1 MFLGHGRGSSWDR
14 VPTLWLAEIGEELFL
29 RDRAAVRQTFHE
41 DVTACNDASAL
52 DLRKAVA
59 AMFPTK
65 TDKARDELQG
75 RERTLSQRE
84 RALLLMADGRRSL
97 TDFSPLFASRTEA
110 EQAIQALMR
119 KGYLQDAQAAAQPPA
134 PALAADPIR
143 LATSADAFDGKRS
156 LATTRMFLFDICE
169 RMFVRRDPKFALQMR
184 DALREARD
192 RGAMLTIAAL
202 MLTEVE
208 KTAGAERAESLR
220 ERIDRLL
227 PPAETVH

>member
-1 MFLGHGRGSSWDR
+1 MS
-14 VPTLWLAEIGEELFL
+14 PLATMLQPSIPESCG
-29 RDRAAVRQTFHE
+29 
-41 DVTACNDASAL
+41 
-52 DLRKAVA
+52 

-75 RERTLSQRE
+75 RQRTLSQRE

-119 KGYLQDAQAAAQPPA
+119 QGYLQDAQAVAAAAAQAVAPPPA
-134 PALAADPIR
+134 PVPAADPIR
-143 LATSADAFDGKRS
+143 LATSADNFDGKRS

-169 RMFVRRDPKFALQMR
+169 RMFVRRDPRFALQMR

-192 RGAMLTIAAL
+192 RGAMLSIAAL

-208 KTAGAERAESLR
+208 KAAGAERAESLR